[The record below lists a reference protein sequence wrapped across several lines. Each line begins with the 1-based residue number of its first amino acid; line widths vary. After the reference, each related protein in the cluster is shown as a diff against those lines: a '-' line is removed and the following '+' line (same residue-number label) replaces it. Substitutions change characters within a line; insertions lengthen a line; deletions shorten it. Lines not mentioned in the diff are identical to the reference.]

1 MQYIAYQTGRISF
14 GFGAAIPLT
23 MTIPAT
29 MRAVIIPVHGGAEVL
44 RYTEVP
50 TPQPGPGHVAVRVR
64 AVGLNHLD
72 IFVRR
77 GVPGKHIPLPHISGA
92 DIAGVVAAVGADVD
106 ERLNGTR
113 VLVNPAVGN
122 RAIGE
127 DLPGGLAEYAV
138 VPAQN
143 LIPLPEHVTFEEAA
157 CLPIAY
163 GTAWRMLITR
173 ACLRAG
179 ETVFVL
185 GASGGVGTGAVQI
198 AKLAGA
204 RVIAGTGSATK
215 AQRLREIGA
224 DEVVETGD
232 GGFDRKVWAL
242 TEKRGADVVVNY
254 TGGDTWIP
262 SLRALRKGGR
272 LVTVGAT
279 AGYESMIDVRYVW
292 VRELSLLGSDG
303 WTPEELLTLCRVTW
317 EGRIHPIIDRVLPLS
332 RAAEG
337 EEALEHREVF
347 GKVILRPD

>member
-1 MQYIAYQTGRISF
+1 
-14 GFGAAIPLT
+14 
-23 MTIPAT
+23 
-29 MRAVIIPVHGGAEVL
+29 
-44 RYTEVP
+44 
-50 TPQPGPGHVAVRVR
+50 
-64 AVGLNHLD
+64 
-72 IFVRR
+72 
-77 GVPGKHIPLPHISGA
+77 
-92 DIAGVVAAVGADVD
+92 
-106 ERLNGTR
+106 
-113 VLVNPAVGN
+113 
-122 RAIGE
+122 
-127 DLPGGLAEYAV
+127 
-138 VPAQN
+138 
-143 LIPLPEHVTFEEAA
+143 
-157 CLPIAY
+157 
-163 GTAWRMLITR
+163 MLITR

-337 EEALEHREVF
+337 EEALGHREVF

>member
-1 MQYIAYQTGRISF
+1 MA
-14 GFGAAIPLT
+14 
-23 MTIPAT
+23 IPAT
-29 MRAVIIPVHGGAEVL
+29 MRAVIIPVHGGADVL
-44 RYTEVP
+44 QYIEVP
-50 TPQPGPGHVAVRVR
+50 TPRPDPGHVVVQVR

-77 GVPGKHIPLPHISGA
+77 GMPGKHIPLPHISGA
-92 DIAGVVAAVGADVD
+92 DIAGVVVAVGAGVD
-106 ERLNGTR
+106 ERVVGSR
-113 VLVNPAVGN
+113 VLVDPAVGHG
-122 RAIGE
+122 ALGE

-138 VPAQN
+138 VPALN
-143 LIPLPEHVTFEEAA
+143 LIPLPPHVTFEEAA

-179 ETVFVL
+179 ETVFIL

-204 RVIAGTGSATK
+204 RVIAGTGSPNK
-215 AQRLREIGA
+215 AQRLHEIGA
-224 DEVVETGD
+224 DEVVQTAD
-232 GGFDRKVWAL
+232 GGFDQKVWTL
-242 TEKRGADVVVNY
+242 TEKRGVDVVVNY

-279 AGYESMIDVRYVW
+279 AGYESMVDVRYVW
-292 VRELSLLGSDG
+292 VRELNLLGSDG
-303 WTPEELLTLCRVTW
+303 WTPEDLRALCRVTW

-332 RAAEG
+332 QAAAG
-337 EEALEHREVF
+337 EEALERREVF

>member
-1 MQYIAYQTGRISF
+1 
-14 GFGAAIPLT
+14 

-29 MRAVIIPVHGGAEVL
+29 MRAVIIPVHGGTEVL
-44 RYTEVP
+44 QYTETP
-50 TPQPGPGHVAVRVR
+50 TPRPGPGHVIVRVR

-77 GVPGKHIPLPHISGA
+77 GMPGKRIPLPHISGA
-92 DIAGVVAAVGADVD
+92 DIAGLVAAVGPDVD
-106 ERLNGTR
+106 AHLVGAR
-113 VLVNPAVGN
+113 VLVDPVVGHA
-122 RAIGE
+122 AIGE
-127 DLPGGLAEYAV
+127 DLPGGMAEYAV
-138 VPAQN
+138 VPAPN
-143 LIPLPEHVTFEEAA
+143 LIPLPEHATFEEAA

-179 ETVFVL
+179 EIVFIL

-204 RVIAGTGSATK
+204 RVIAGTGSPSK

-224 DEVVETGD
+224 DEVVETGNGD
-232 GGFDRKVWAL
+232 FDRKVWTL
-242 TEKRGADVVVNY
+242 TAKQGVDVVVNY

-279 AGYESMIDVRYVW
+279 AGYESMIDVRYIW
-292 VRELSLLGSDG
+292 VRELNLLGSDG
-303 WTPEELLTLCRVTW
+303 WTPEELRTLCRVTW
-317 EGRIHPIIDRVLPLS
+317 EGRIRPIIDRVLPLS

-337 EEALEHREVF
+337 EEALERREVF